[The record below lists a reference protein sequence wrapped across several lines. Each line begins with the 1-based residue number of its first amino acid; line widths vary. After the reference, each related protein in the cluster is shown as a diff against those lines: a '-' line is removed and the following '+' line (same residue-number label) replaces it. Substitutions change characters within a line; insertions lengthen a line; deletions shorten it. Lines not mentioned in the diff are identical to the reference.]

1 MKIKSPKLQAIRFA
15 EPVLALAVLAWFTG
29 PTLGL
34 IGGPFNPMG
43 LAAAV
48 VPDQAAAMG
57 AWIAIQ
63 AMVWLIPVL
72 AVWKFVSPFL
82 AGVLPVVCEVTMPLA
97 ILVNVLLSA
106 LVLVAQI
113 IHALAFGNGLEYF
126 LDYPPV
132 LWGITG
138 LTLIWNAVSIVALI
152 RSFSRQDASW
162 MEYQEFKKA
171 NADDKR
177 GIFSRNGNWGIQ
189 QRLVVSFIIIIFAI
203 ITVLGG
209 VLLND
214 FSKTIMNAVEQNG
227 MNITDQTAGVLRTSF
242 SDPITV
248 VDFVLDQA
256 EKNQAADFRFNSL
269 AFWRLDTKNNLG
281 IAAFS
286 TAYVTF
292 NAAGEGTYDEKAEL
306 QTRAWDNDQ
315 QLKQAVSRE
324 SADGQQ
330 LIFLAPVVVA
340 NKYLGNVEA
349 VYEKSVILKPY
360 YQTQFKVYLIAGIFL
375 YLTVFITYLFGRNI
389 VIPILFLRMSV
400 NTISKMLAE
409 MIHGMRKINTGDLM
423 YQDRVNSRDEIKS
436 LSTEIGNMAT
446 VIRGVIPY
454 ISASTLKAAERS
466 APSSEKRDLC
476 FLFTDIRGFTTL
488 CEGHEPAEIVEMLN
502 HFLELQ
508 SSVILDNNGDIDKF
522 VGDEIMAMFEGPD
535 KELNA
540 ARAACEIRYKMALEK
555 EIAQAANKKAVA
567 IGIGIN
573 TGPVVFGS
581 VGAHDR
587 MDFTSIGDTVN
598 LAARLEGANKQYGT
612 KTLITEA
619 VYVNIKEEFLC
630 REIDF
635 LTVKG
640 KSQPVRVYE
649 VLQRRTNATPKLD
662 DLADRF
668 EKGLTAY
675 RKQDWGSAEQIFL
688 HLMKEYDDETSEI
701 FLKRVSM
708 FRKNPPHADWDGVF
722 DLTVK

>member
-1 MKIKSPKLQAIRFA
+1 
-15 EPVLALAVLAWFTG
+15 
-29 PTLGL
+29 
-34 IGGPFNPMG
+34 
-43 LAAAV
+43 
-48 VPDQAAAMG
+48 
-57 AWIAIQ
+57 
-63 AMVWLIPVL
+63 
-72 AVWKFVSPFL
+72 
-82 AGVLPVVCEVTMPLA
+82 
-97 ILVNVLLSA
+97 
-106 LVLVAQI
+106 
-113 IHALAFGNGLEYF
+113 
-126 LDYPPV
+126 
-132 LWGITG
+132 
-138 LTLIWNAVSIVALI
+138 
-152 RSFSRQDASW
+152 
-162 MEYQEFKKA
+162 
-171 NADDKR
+171 
-177 GIFSRNGNWGIQ
+177 
-189 QRLVVSFIIIIFAI
+189 
-203 ITVLGG
+203 
-209 VLLND
+209 
-214 FSKTIMNAVEQNG
+214 
-227 MNITDQTAGVLRTSF
+227 
-242 SDPITV
+242 
-248 VDFVLDQA
+248 
-256 EKNQAADFRFNSL
+256 
-269 AFWRLDTKNNLG
+269 
-281 IAAFS
+281 
-286 TAYVTF
+286 
-292 NAAGEGTYDEKAEL
+292 
-306 QTRAWDNDQ
+306 
-315 QLKQAVSRE
+315 
-324 SADGQQ
+324 
-330 LIFLAPVVVA
+330 
-340 NKYLGNVEA
+340 
-349 VYEKSVILKPY
+349 
-360 YQTQFKVYLIAGIFL
+360 
-375 YLTVFITYLFGRNI
+375 
-389 VIPILFLRMSV
+389 
-400 NTISKMLAE
+400 
-409 MIHGMRKINTGDLM
+409 M

-488 CEGHEPAEIVEMLN
+488 CEGHEPTEIVEMLN

-508 SSVILDNNGDIDKF
+508 SSVILANHGDIDKF

-555 EIAQAANKKAVA
+555 EIAEAANKKAVA

-581 VGAHDR
+581 VGAQDR

-619 VYVNIKEEFLC
+619 VWEMIKEEFLC

-668 EKGLTAY
+668 EKGLAAY
-675 RKQDWGSAEQIFL
+675 RKQDWAGAEQIFL

-708 FRKNPPHADWDGVF
+708 FRKNPPNADWDGVF